1 MANRIQLRRDGAQQ
15 WANVN
20 PILAQGE
27 LGIEIDTSRL
37 KVGDGV
43 TAWNSLK
50 YERPIETESNTA
62 NTLVK
67 RDADGNFEAGAITA
81 SLVGNSATAT
91 RLANARQIALGGDM
105 SGSGTFDGSSNLTI
119 TSELNYVTTLPHYD
133 ANDLAATGTYSQVTI
148 DSRGR
153 IVNASTPTSLTAYG
167 ITDAQPLD
175 SDLTSLGAMTTFGLL
190 SRQSEGTIVSRTITG
205 GSQRIIVNNGNGQ
218 SSNPFIDLADTTV
231 VVGSYNPVGNLDT
244 PLISATTGDE
254 TVNTTNLTVDRYGR
268 LTYAQ
273 TSAIA
278 TAKQGTK
285 VAVYNAGSAYPRYSI
300 VKNAADKLYQAIL
313 DIGAGAGEPSHTDT
327 SDAGSWR
334 YLSSAVA
341 PQKGIASFAQE
352 DFDVTSWIDPE
363 QGGHVTIAE
372 RGVDNLQLQNN
383 RIGFADGNTLENFEL
398 DQELTATTGY
408 RGFNYL
414 NYTKVNDTTGN
425 LLVGANNQGNGS
437 SGAIQAV
444 TNIVVTVGVDTVG
457 GQVTGVFYIDGV
469 ETPVMN
475 LKRGIK
481 YIFNQNDSSNATYG
495 GVGQP
500 HPLMFSLTEDGDLIP
515 GGAHYMPGIHYFLD
529 GVEKTMAEYTAQF
542 TGATNKIVEFL
553 VQDEAPATLYYWC
566 HHHTGQGSSINI
578 TDGGAG
584 EFDVNVRSYFSHP
597 DITLDGAITQTID
610 KTGDGHLNLQLTQN
624 TGMDRNLS
632 ILSTNAGAGNATIL
646 IQSEN
651 DITIA
656 ASNVAN
662 RVHVEDYW
670 LQDNVLSTT
679 NATMILDP
687 NDDDDV
693 TGLVQIRGDLQVDG
707 TTTTVNSTV
716 VTIDDPIFTLGG
728 DTAPVADDNKDRG
741 IEFKYYDT
749 QARLGFFGWDENY
762 ADSNIWSSTGGFRF
776 LYNATNTSEV
786 FTGTDAPLIAG
797 NLRLTTNTGST
808 STTTG
813 TLVVTGGLGL
823 SENAHVGGTV
833 TIAGQS
839 EVNNNVILKAD
850 NKSFNI
856 QTAAGVDKFTVDY
869 DNGNTVIEGTVDI
882 QLETTVTDNLIVK
895 ADAKKF
901 DIQTAAGVS
910 VFDVDTDNGNTHTDG
925 TLDVDSGV
933 TFNSTL
939 DVDLATTLNST
950 LDVDDDVVFHNDFLM
965 DVTGKTFTITN
976 GTDQKFKVT
985 STNGNTDIEGT
996 LNVNSLS
1003 TFEKTT
1009 NITVDTSAD
1018 DAITQTATGSVD
1030 IDGGLN
1036 VDVDLR
1042 VGGDLYVSDRIDS
1055 KDAGTARTRP
1065 SLLNNLDV
1073 RYREYIG
1080 SVAAHNA
1087 DFANDPD
1094 ANLRVAGGAGIVADL
1109 HVGDDFYVGKVGT
1122 NDNVEFSILGES
1134 GYTTIGRAGQ
1144 GGATDGAIV
1153 VHGDATFNREV
1164 NITGSLTTVGNAN
1177 TDVLTV
1183 NAVSQFTDNVT
1194 VDGNLTVN
1202 TNAVVEGNLTVN
1214 GTTTTVNST
1223 VVTIDDPVFTLGG
1236 DTAPGSDDAKDR
1248 GIEFKYYDSQAR
1260 VGFFG
1265 WDNSASRY
1273 LFAHNV
1279 TNSSE
1284 AFSGTKSGID
1294 AGSIKLFD
1302 TTNSTTASSGAL
1314 IVGGGAGIGLNLY
1327 VGANLDVNTNTDIG
1341 GNLNVVGD
1349 FDLTDDFRI
1358 NTDKFTVDA
1367 GTGNTYAE
1375 GTLQVDG
1382 NVTLGNASGDSHSV
1396 TGTVQFNQAITS
1408 TDITADQIQIGVDA
1422 ANEIST
1428 TSGNLVLDSDGG
1440 TVNVTD
1446 DLDVDLNLNVD
1457 GNTKID
1463 GTLTVDGNATIG
1475 NASGDN
1481 HIVTGTV
1488 TFNQAIT
1495 STNITADSVTI
1506 GVDSDGEISTTT
1518 GVNLILDSAT
1528 GETQVDDNLTV
1539 TGTLDVDGNTQIGN
1553 NSSDAHA
1560 FTGTVTFN
1568 QAVTSTDITADNVQL
1583 GVSGSSEVDTSSGN
1597 LTLDSA
1603 TGETIV
1609 DDNLTING
1617 TLDVDALTTITDA
1630 LTVKADNKLVS
1641 IQNAAGLTKFEV
1653 DTDNGNTDIQGT
1665 VNIEGATVIDDTL
1678 NVTQAV
1684 DLDTTLNV
1692 DGAATFQDNVVLNA
1706 DNKEFA
1712 IQLNDGTDKFTV
1724 QSATGNTDIQGT
1736 LDVNGATNVTNTVG
1750 ITGVTSVTN
1759 ATNPA
1764 NLIDTAAFN
1773 VTGGAIIS
1781 KDVFLGEDFYMGPNN
1796 ASTFSVVGSSGN
1808 TLIGGT
1814 LGVTGTT
1821 TLGTADVSTLNLTS
1835 NANISGS
1842 IIVNTSK
1849 FIVAGASGNTTIDG
1863 TLDVAGATT
1872 IDDTLN
1878 VTQNVDLDSN
1888 LNVDGNAQIDGTLT
1902 VDTTSLLKDSVVL
1915 RGGSKTLKLQNGSS
1929 TDKITLHSTSGNA
1942 EITGTSTLGTLDVTN
1957 NTTIGGTLGV
1967 TGQITGNVTGELTG
1981 NAATASLIDVTETAS
1996 SNLTYYPTFVSTT
2009 SGNTEIRT
2017 DSSNLQYNPFS
2028 NTLTVTNFKST
2039 TDFEIQGNL
2048 NVTGALTFFQSQV
2061 GSIANHTTDA
2071 LAEGSTNL
2079 YYTAERVDDR
2089 VSNLINGGTGITA
2102 TYDDAGNM
2110 LTLSATQSDLN
2121 TDNFTEGSTNLFTT
2135 AVRTRTH
2142 FSYGTGIELSGAGAL
2157 SVTQADINTDNVTEG
2172 STNLFITAARTR
2184 GHLSASGS
2192 LAYNASTGD
2201 FSYTTPTTIASLS
2214 NHDTDDVAEGSSN
2227 KYYTDERVDDRV
2239 NALIIAG
2246 TGVTKAYDDGANTYT
2261 LSVTQADVNTDT
2273 VTEGSTNLFTTAAR
2287 TRTHFTYGTG
2297 ITHSGGT
2304 LSVTQSDIDTDN
2316 VTEGSTNLF
2325 TTAARTRGHISV
2337 SGSLAYNS
2345 GTGVISFT
2353 QRTDAEVNTLAD
2365 ARITAADTDALSEGS
2380 SNLYYTDARADARI
2394 AAADT
2399 DNLSEGSTNLY
2410 YTNARADA
2418 RIAAADTDDLSE
2430 GSSNLYHTTARAR
2443 ASISAGGDLAYN
2455 SSTGVMSVTLPTVFS
2470 GAYADLSGKPTL
2482 FSGAYADL
2490 TGKPTL
2496 FSGDYDDLSNKPTL
2510 GSAAATA
2517 TTAYATAAQGAT
2529 ADSALQAETITLAT
2543 LKSVT
2548 AASADFADFQTRIA
2562 AL

>member
-91 RLANARQIALGGDM
+91 RLANARTIALGGDM

-119 TSELNYVTTLPHYD
+119 TSELNYVPTLPHYD

-153 IVNASTPTSLTAYG
+153 IINATNPTSLTAYG

-175 SDLTSLGAMTTFGLL
+175 TDLTSLASMTTFGIL

-205 GSQRIIVNNGNGQ
+205 GTGRVLVQNGTGQ
-218 SSNPFIDLADTTV
+218 TNNPFIDLADTTV
-231 VVGSYNPVGNLDT
+231 VVDNYNPIGNLDT
-244 PLISATTGDE
+244 PLISATTG
-254 TVNTTNLTVDRYGR
+254 TQCVNTTNFNVDRYGR

-273 TSAIA
+273 TSPIA
-278 TAKQGTK
+278 TATQGTK
-285 VAVYNAGSAYPRYSI
+285 VSAYDAGTAYPRYSI
-300 VKNAADKLYQAIL
+300 VKNASDKLYQSIA
-313 DIGAGAGEPSHTDT
+313 DIGAGAGEPTHTDT
-327 SDAGSWR
+327 SDTGSWR
-334 YLSSAVA
+334 YLSSAIA

-352 DFDVTSWIDPE
+352 DFDVTAWLDPE

-383 RIGFADGNTLENFEL
+383 RVSFADGNTKEDFEL
-398 DQELTATTGY
+398 DQELTAVTGY

-425 LLVGANNQGNGS
+425 LLVGANNVGNGN
-437 SGAIQAV
+437 SGGTQQAV
-444 TNIVVTVGVDTVG
+444 ENVTVTVSTDTVG
-457 GQVTGVFYIDGV
+457 GQATGVFYLNGV
-469 ETPVMN
+469 ESPSFP

-481 YIFNQNDSSNATYG
+481 YIFNQDEASNATFNAMAHPIMVSPTTDGEHNG
-495 GVGQP
+495 G
-500 HPLMFSLTEDGDLIP
+500 D
-515 GGAHYMPGIHYFLD
+515 HYMMGITYKLD
-529 GVEKTMAEYTAQF
+529 GVVTSMMNYANTANFQ
-542 TGATNKIVEFL
+542 GATNRTMEWL
-553 VQDEAPATLYYWC
+553 VQEEAPATLYYWC
-566 HHHTGQGSSINI
+566 HHHTGQGDSFTV

-584 EFDVNVRSYFSHP
+584 EFDINVRSYFSHP
-597 DITLDGAITQTID
+597 DITLDGDITQTFD
-610 KTGDGHLNLQLTQN
+610 KTGDGHLNFQLTQD
-624 TGMDRNLS
+624 TTADRNLN
-632 ILSTNAGAGNATIL
+632 ITSTNAGTGAAQINIT
-646 IQSEN
+646 SDN

-656 ASNVAN
+656 ATVVSS
-662 RVHVEDYW
+662 RVNVEDYHF
-670 LQDNVLSTT
+670 QDNVLSTT
-679 NATMILDP
+679 NATLILDP

-741 IEFKYYDT
+741 IEFKYYDA
-749 QARLGFFGWDENY
+749 QARLGFFGWDEDYQN
-762 ADSNIWSSTGGFRF
+762 SNLWPHIGGFRF
-776 LYNATNTSEV
+776 LYNATNTNEV
-786 FTGTDAPLIAG
+786 FTGTDAALIAG
-797 NLRLTTNTGST
+797 NLALTTNTGST

-813 TLVVTGGLGL
+813 TLVVTGGFGL
-823 SENAHVGGTV
+823 SENAHIGGEV
-833 TIAGQS
+833 TIAGQTEINDTVLIKS
-839 EVNNNVILKAD
+839 D
-850 NKSFNI
+850 NEDFKI
-856 QTAAGVDKFTVDY
+856 QTAAGVDKFTVDT
-869 DNGNTVIEGTVDI
+869 DTGNTVIEGTVDI
-882 QLETTVTDNLIVK
+882 QLETTITDNVIIK
-895 ADAKKF
+895 ADNKKF
-901 DIQTAAGVS
+901 DIQTAAGAS

-939 DVDLATTLNST
+939 DVDSSVTFNSD
-950 LDVDDDVVFHNDFLM
+950 LDVDGDSVFHDDITLDTN
-965 DVTGKTFTITN
+965 GKFFTITN
-976 GTDQKFKVT
+976 GSVQTFKVT
-985 STNGNTDIEGT
+985 SASGNTDIEGT
-996 LNVNSLS
+996 LNNAGLA
-1003 TFEKTT
+1003 TFETTT
-1009 NITVDTSAD
+1009 NIAVDTSAD
-1018 DAITQTATGSVD
+1018 DAITKTGEGAVD

-1042 VGGDLYVSDRIDS
+1042 VGGDLYVSSRIDS

-1109 HVGDDFYVGKVGT
+1109 HVGDDFYVGKVAT

-1134 GYTTIGRAGQ
+1134 GFTTIGRAGQ
-1144 GGATDGAIV
+1144 GNATDGAII
-1153 VHGDATFNREV
+1153 VHGDATFNREL
-1164 NITGSLTTVGNAN
+1164 NITGSLTTIGNAN

-1183 NAVSQFTDNVT
+1183 NAVSQFTDDVT
-1194 VDGNLTVN
+1194 VDGSLTVN
-1202 TNAVVEGNLTVN
+1202 TNALIEGNLTVN

-1223 VVTIDDPVFTLGG
+1223 TVTVDDPVFTLGG
-1236 DTAPGSDDAKDR
+1236 DTAPGAPDAKDR
-1248 GIEFKYYDSQAR
+1248 GIEFRYYDNAAR
-1260 VGFFG
+1260 LGFFG

-1273 LFAHNV
+1273 AFYHGA

-1284 AFSGTKSGID
+1284 AFGGTRSGID
-1294 AGSIKLFD
+1294 AGSLALFD
-1302 TTNSTTASSGAL
+1302 TTNATNSGTGTL
-1314 IVGGGAGIGLNLY
+1314 TVGGGVGIGLSLF
-1327 VGANLDVNTNTDIG
+1327 VGENLDVTGNTVID
-1341 GNLNVVGD
+1341 GNLDVVGD

-1382 NVTLGNASGDSHSV
+1382 NATIGNASGDSHSF

-1408 TDITADQIQIGVDA
+1408 TDITADQVQIGVDG

-1446 DLDVDLNLNVD
+1446 DLDVDNNLNVD
-1457 GNTKID
+1457 GNTKVD
-1463 GTLTVDGNATIG
+1463 GTLTVDGNTTIG
-1475 NASGDN
+1475 NASGDA
-1481 HIVTGTV
+1481 HSFTGTV
-1488 TFNQAIT
+1488 QFNQAIT
-1495 STNITADSVTI
+1495 STDITADAVTI
-1506 GVDSDGEISTTT
+1506 GVDSDSEISTTT
-1518 GVNLILDSAT
+1518 GNNLILDSAT
-1528 GETQVDDNLTV
+1528 GETQIDDNLTV
-1539 TGTLDVDGNTQIGN
+1539 TGTLDVNGNTTIGN
-1553 NSSDAHA
+1553 GSSDAHE
-1560 FTGTVTFN
+1560 FVGTVLFN
-1568 QAVTSTDITADNVQL
+1568 QAITSTDITADNVRI
-1583 GVSGSSEVDTSSGN
+1583 GVAGASEIDTASGN
-1597 LTLDSA
+1597 LTLDSNS
-1603 TGETIV
+1603 GETIV
-1609 DDNLTING
+1609 DDNLTVSG
-1617 TLDVDALTTITDA
+1617 TVDIGGLTTITDS

-1641 IQNAAGLTKFEV
+1641 IQNASGLTKFEI

-1665 VNIEGATVIDDTL
+1665 VNIEGATTVDDTF
-1678 NVTQAV
+1678 NVTQAT
-1684 DLDTTLNV
+1684 DLDGTLNV

-1712 IQLNDGTDKFTV
+1712 IQLDDGTDKFTV

-1750 ITGVTSVTN
+1750 ITGVTSITN
-1759 ATNPA
+1759 NTNPA
-1764 NLIDTAAFN
+1764 NLIGTGALN
-1773 VTGGAIIS
+1773 VTGGAIIT
-1781 KDVFLGEDFYMGPNN
+1781 KDVFFGEDFYMGPNN
-1796 ASTFSVVGSSGN
+1796 APTISIVGASGN
-1808 TLIGGT
+1808 TLISGT

-1821 TLGTADVSTLNLTS
+1821 TLGQADVSTLNLTN
-1835 NANISGS
+1835 NANIDGS
-1842 IIVNTSK
+1842 IIVNTDK
-1849 FIVAGASGNTTIDG
+1849 FIVAGLTGNTDVAG
-1863 TLDVAGATT
+1863 TLDIAGRTI
-1872 IDDTLN
+1872 IDDTLQ
-1878 VTQNVDLDSN
+1878 VTQNVDFDAD

-1902 VDTTSLLKDSVVL
+1902 VDTTSLLKDNVVL
-1915 RGGSKTLKLQNGSS
+1915 RGASKTLKLQNGSG
-1929 TDKITLHSTSGNA
+1929 TDKVTLHSTSGNA
-1942 EITGTSTLGTLDVTN
+1942 EITGTATLGALDVTN

-1967 TGQITGNVTGELTG
+1967 TGQITGDVTGDLTG
-1981 NAATASLIDVTETAS
+1981 NADTASLVDITNTTT
-1996 SNLTYYPTFVSTT
+1996 SNLTYYPTFVSATT
-2009 SGNTEIRT
+2009 GNTEIRT
-2017 DSSNLQYNPFS
+2017 DSDNLTYNPS
-2028 NTLTVTNFKST
+2028 DNRLTVSNFKST
-2039 TDFEIQGNL
+2039 TDFEVAGNL
-2048 NVTGALTFFQSQV
+2048 NITGNITYTQSQV
-2061 GSIANHTTDA
+2061 GSIANHDTDA
-2071 LAEGSTNL
+2071 LTEGSTNI
-2079 YYTAERVDDR
+2079 YYTNERVDDR
-2089 VSNLINGGTGITA
+2089 VAALIVGGTGITA

-2135 AVRTRTH
+2135 AARTRTH
-2142 FSYGTGIELSGAGAL
+2142 FTYGTGVELSGGGEL
-2157 SVTQADINTDNVTEG
+2157 SVTQADIDTDNVTEG
-2172 STNLFITAARTR
+2172 STNLFTTAARTR
-2184 GHLSASGS
+2184 GHISVTGS
-2192 LAYNASTGD
+2192 LAYNASTGVI
-2201 FSYTTPTTIASLS
+2201 SYTTPTTIASLS
-2214 NHDTDDVAEGSSN
+2214 NHDTDDVAEGSTN
-2227 KYYTDERVDDRV
+2227 KYYTDERVDDRL
-2239 NALIIAG
+2239 NAVIVAG
-2246 TGVTKAYDDGANTYT
+2246 TGVTKVYDDAANTYT
-2261 LSVTQADVNTDT
+2261 LSVTQVDINSDN

-2297 ITHSGGT
+2297 ISHSSGT

-2337 SGSLAYNS
+2337 SGDLAYNS
-2345 GTGVISFT
+2345 STGVISFT
-2353 QRTDAEVNTLAD
+2353 ERTDAEVNTLAD
-2365 ARITAADTDALSEGS
+2365 ARITAADTDDLSEGSSNLYHTTARARAAISENSTQLAYNSTTGVLTYTQGDTDTVSEGS

-2399 DNLSEGSTNLY
+2399 DDLSEGSTNLY
-2410 YTNARADA
+2410 FTNARADA
-2418 RIAAADTDDLSE
+2418 RVTAGITGKLDASAVSAFGLTLVDDADAAA
-2430 GSSNLYHTTARAR
+2430 AR
-2443 ASISAGGDLAYN
+2443 S
-2455 SSTGVMSVTLPTVFS
+2455 
-2470 GAYADLSGKPTL
+2470 
-2482 FSGAYADL
+2482 
-2490 TGKPTL
+2490 
-2496 FSGDYDDLSNKPTL
+2496 TL
-2510 GSAAATA
+2510 GLGTAAVAATGDF
-2517 TTAYATAAQGAT
+2517 ATAAQGAT

-2543 LKSVT
+2543 LKSTV

>member
-37 KVGDGV
+37 KIGDGV
-43 TAWNSLK
+43 TAWNSLR
-50 YERPIETESNTA
+50 YERPLETESNTA

-91 RLANARQIALGGDM
+91 RLANARNIALGGDM

-119 TSELNYVTTLPHYD
+119 TAELNYVPTLPHYD
-133 ANDLAATGTYSQVTI
+133 SNDLAATGTYSQVTI

-153 IVNASTPTSLTAYG
+153 ITQASNPTTLSAYG
-167 ITDAQPLD
+167 IADAQPLD
-175 SDLTSLGAMTTFGLL
+175 TDLTSLAAITTFGLL
-190 SRQSEGTIVSRTITG
+190 SRQAEGTIVSRTITG
-205 GSQRIIVNNGNGQ
+205 GSNRIIVQNGTGQ
-218 SSNPFIDLADTTV
+218 TNNPFIDLADTTV
-231 VVGSYNPVGNLDT
+231 VVGTYNPVGNLDT

-278 TAKQGTK
+278 TAKQGSE
-285 VAVYNAGSAYPRYSI
+285 VAAYNAGTTYVRYDK
-300 VKNAADKLYQAIL
+300 VQNAAGKLYQAL
-313 DIGAGAGEPSHTDT
+313 LPIGAGAGEPTHTDT

-341 PQKGIASFAQE
+341 TQKGLASFNQE
-352 DFDVTSWIDPE
+352 DFDVTAWDAGNNYE
-363 QGGHVTIAE
+363 GGFVTIAAA
-372 RGVDNLQLQNN
+372 GVDNTQLQNN
-383 RIGFADGNTLENFEL
+383 RIGFADGNTVENFEL

-437 SGAIQAV
+437 SGNQQAIQNVA
-444 TNIVVTVGVDTVG
+444 VTVGTDTVG
-457 GQVTGVFYIDGV
+457 GQATGVFYLDGV
-469 ETPVMN
+469 ETPTGFS
-475 LKRGIK
+475 LKKGIK
-481 YIFNQNDSSNATYG
+481 YIFNQDESTNATFNG
-495 GVGQP
+495 MD
-500 HPLMFSLTEDGDLIP
+500 HPLMVSPTTDGEHN
-515 GGAHYMPGIHYFLD
+515 GGDHYMMGITYKLD
-529 GVEKTMAEYTAQF
+529 GAVVNMAGYVSGFVA
-542 TGATNKIVEFL
+542 ATTRRMEWL
-553 VQDEAPATLYYWC
+553 VQEEAPATLYYWC
-566 HHHTGQGSSINI
+566 HHHTGQGDSF
-578 TDGGAG
+578 TVTEGGAG
-584 EFDVNVRSYFSHP
+584 EFDINVRSYFSHP

-610 KTGDGHLNLQLTQN
+610 KTGDGHLNFQLTQN
-624 TGMDRNLS
+624 TASDRNLS

-749 QARLGFFGWDENY
+749 QARLGFFGWDEDY

-786 FTGTDAPLIAG
+786 FTGTDAPIIAG
-797 NLRLTTNTGST
+797 NLRLTTNTDST

-823 SENAHVGGTV
+823 SANAHIGGEV
-833 TIAGQS
+833 TIAGQTEINDTVLIKS
-839 EVNNNVILKAD
+839 D
-850 NKSFNI
+850 NEDFKI
-856 QTAAGVDKFTVDY
+856 QTAAGVDKFTVDT
-869 DNGNTVIEGTVDI
+869 DTGNTVIEGTVDI
-882 QLETTVTDNLIVK
+882 QLETEITDNLIIK
-895 ADAKKF
+895 ADNKKF

-939 DVDLATTLNST
+939 DVDNNVTLNAE
-950 LDVDDDVVFHNDFLM
+950 LDVDGDVVFHNDFLM

-976 GTDQKFKVT
+976 GSAQKFQIT

-1018 DAITQTATGSVD
+1018 DAITQTATGAVD
-1030 IDGGLN
+1030 IDGGAN
-1036 VDVDLR
+1036 VDADLR

-1109 HVGDDFYVGKVGT
+1109 YVGDDFYVGKVST
-1122 NDNVEFSILGES
+1122 TDNVEFSILGES
-1134 GYTTIGRAGQ
+1134 GFTTIGRVGQ
-1144 GGATDGAIV
+1144 GGVTDGAIV

-1164 NITGSLTTVGNAN
+1164 NITGSLTTIGNAN

-1183 NAVSQFTDNVT
+1183 NAVSQFTDDVT
-1194 VDGNLTVN
+1194 VDGSLTVN
-1202 TNAVVEGNLTVN
+1202 TNALIEGNLTVN

-1223 VVTIDDPVFTLGG
+1223 VVTVDDPVFTLGG

-1248 GIEFKYYDSQAR
+1248 GIEFRYYDTQAR
-1260 VGFFG
+1260 LGFFG

-1273 LFAHNV
+1273 ALYHAA
-1279 TNSSE
+1279 TNTSE
-1284 AFSGTKSGID
+1284 AFGGTRSGLD

-1302 TTNSTTASSGAL
+1302 TTDSTTASTGTL
-1314 IVGGGAGIGLNLY
+1314 IVGGGAGIGLNLF
-1327 VGANLDVNTNTDIG
+1327 VGANLDVATNTDIG

-1349 FDLTDDFRI
+1349 FDLTDDLRI
-1358 NTDKFTVDA
+1358 NTSKFTVDSQ
-1367 GTGNTYAE
+1367 TGNTYAE

-1382 NVTLGNASGDSHSV
+1382 NVTLGNAGSDAHSV

-1428 TSGNLVLDSDGG
+1428 TSGNLILDSDGG

-1553 NSSDAHA
+1553 ASGDAHA

-1568 QAVTSTDITADNVQL
+1568 QAITSTDITADNIQI
-1583 GVSGSSEVDTSSGN
+1583 GVSGASEVDTSSGN

-1609 DDNLTING
+1609 DDNFTVVG
-1617 TLDVDALTTITDA
+1617 TADIGGLTTITDGV
-1630 LTVKADNKLVS
+1630 TVKADNKLVQ
-1641 IQNAAGLTKFEV
+1641 IQTAAGLTKV
-1653 DTDNGNTDIQGT
+1653 SIDTDNGNTDIQGT
-1665 VNIEGATVIDDTL
+1665 LNVEGATTIDDTL

-1692 DGAATFQDNVVLNA
+1692 DGVATFQNNVILNA
-1706 DNKEFA
+1706 DNKNFK
-1712 IQLNDGTDKFTV
+1712 IQLDNGTDKFTV
-1724 QSATGNTDIQGT
+1724 ASASGNTDIQGT

-1750 ITGVTSVTN
+1750 ITGITSVTN

-1764 NLIDTAAFN
+1764 NLIGAAALQ
-1773 VTGGAIIS
+1773 VTGGAVIN
-1781 KDVFLGEDFYMGPNN
+1781 KDVFFGEDFYMGPNN
-1796 ASTFSVVGSSGN
+1796 APTLSVVGASGN
-1808 TLIGGT
+1808 TLIAGT

-1821 TLGTADVSTLNLTS
+1821 TLGIADVGTLNLSS

-1863 TLDVAGATT
+1863 TLDVAGSTT

-1878 VTQNVDLDSN
+1878 VTQNVDFDSD
-1888 LNVDGNAQIDGTLT
+1888 LNVDGNQQLDGTLT
-1902 VDTTSLLKDSVVL
+1902 VNSTSLLKDSVVL

-1942 EITGTSTLGTLDVTN
+1942 EITGTATLGTLDVTN
-1957 NTTIGGTLGV
+1957 NSTIGGTLGV
-1967 TGQITGNVTGELTG
+1967 TGQITGDVTGDLTG
-1981 NAATASLIDVTETAS
+1981 NADTASLVNVTETAT
-1996 SNLTYYPTFVSTT
+1996 SNLTYYPTFVSANT
-2009 SGNTEIRT
+2009 GNTEVRT
-2017 DSSNLQYNPFS
+2017 DSGNLTYNPS
-2028 NTLTVTNFKST
+2028 TNTLTVNNFKST
-2039 TDFEIQGNL
+2039 TDFEVQGNL

-2061 GSIANHTTDA
+2061 GSIANHDTGDLT
-2071 LAEGSTNL
+2071 EGTNL
-2079 YYTAERVDDR
+2079 YYTNERVDDR
-2089 VSNLINGGTGITA
+2089 VNNLINGGTGITA

-2110 LTLSATQSDLN
+2110 LTLSATQSDIN
-2121 TDNFTEGSTNLFTT
+2121 TDNITEGSTNLFTT
-2135 AVRTRTH
+2135 AARTRTH
-2142 FSYGTGIELSGAGAL
+2142 FSYGTGIQLDTGTL
-2157 SVTQADINTDNVTEG
+2157 SVTQADIDTDNVTEG
-2172 STNLFITAARTR
+2172 STNLFYTAARGR
-2184 GHLSASGS
+2184 ASFSATGS
-2192 LAYNASTGD
+2192 LAYNASTGV

-2246 TGVTKAYDDGANTYT
+2246 TGVTKVYDDGANTYT

-2337 SGSLAYNS
+2337 SGDLAYNS

-2353 QRTDAEVNTLAD
+2353 QRTDAGVNTL
-2365 ARITAADTDALSEGS
+2365 
-2380 SNLYYTDARADARI
+2380 ADARI

-2399 DNLSEGSTNLY
+2399 DDLSEGSTNLY

-2470 GAYADLSGKPTL
+2470 G
-2482 FSGAYADL
+2482 
-2490 TGKPTL
+2490 
-2496 FSGDYDDLSNKPTL
+2496 DYDDLSNKPTL
-2510 GSAAATA
+2510 GTAAATA
-2517 TTAYATAAQGAT
+2517 TTAYATAAQGTTADNALAASAVSTFGGTLIDDADAGAARTTLGLGTAAITNATAYATAAQGAT